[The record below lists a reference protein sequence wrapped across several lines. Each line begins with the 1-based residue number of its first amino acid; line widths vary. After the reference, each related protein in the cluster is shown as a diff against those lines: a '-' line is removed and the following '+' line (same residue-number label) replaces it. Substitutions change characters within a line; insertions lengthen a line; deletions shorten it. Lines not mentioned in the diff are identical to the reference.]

1 MLRSEAYRLLK
12 DKIRRFCDAS
22 IEPSDGA
29 ARKLIFELSDIVDH
43 VHTDTGPTIVGMRTA
58 AIEGLFETGLLV
70 RKCSACKEPV
80 AACKCARRRRTYLEV
95 DRVRLRELEAL

>member
-1 MLRSEAYRLLK
+1 MLRAEAFRLLK
-12 DKIRRFCDAS
+12 SKIRRFCEAS
-22 IEPSDGA
+22 IEPSGEA
-29 ARKLIFELSDIVDH
+29 ARALLFELNDVIDH
-43 VHTDTGPTIVGMRTA
+43 VHTDTGPTLIGMKTA

-95 DRVRLRELEAL
+95 DRARLRELEAL